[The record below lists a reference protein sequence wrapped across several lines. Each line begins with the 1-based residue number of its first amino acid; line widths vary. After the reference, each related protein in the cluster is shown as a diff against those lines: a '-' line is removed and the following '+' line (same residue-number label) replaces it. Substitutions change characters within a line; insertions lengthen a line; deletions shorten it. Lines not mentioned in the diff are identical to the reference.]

1 MYISYKA
8 QDLECQGCQYALHY
22 LQEQLTN
29 ADTQVCITF
38 PSWFHIIFKS
48 VSVCQEIIQRKLS
61 NFVNFKYED
70 FIAYIHWLLINFIKC
85 YIF

>member
-38 PSWFHIIFKS
+38 PF
-48 VSVCQEIIQRKLS
+48 
-61 NFVNFKYED
+61 
-70 FIAYIHWLLINFIKC
+70 
-85 YIF
+85 